1 MTGTRARAMKDAG
14 ATERTMSKTAEIYDS
29 LSLAMVGSGGAG
41 IMTAGT
47 LLLDAASKA
56 GWYGLMTRSVG
67 PQIRGGEAAALL
79 RLAAHP
85 VEGHGDTFDLLLA
98 IDWRNYGSF
107 SGEIPLSKDS
117 IVISD
122 DEAGELPEEVL
133 QSGAKIVSVPLSSL
147 AGEIP
152 GGRANMVAFGFVA
165 GVLGLSGEVLEEL
178 VSERLAAK
186 GEKAVTASLAGYRA
200 GLQAALASGQELRL
214 REPGEDRG
222 DRWLISGNKA
232 AGLGAIRGGIRFVA
246 GYPITPATDL
256 LEWMA
261 PVLQE
266 QGGALVQAED
276 ELASVNMIIGASFGG
291 LPSLT
296 ATSGP
301 GLSLMTESI
310 GLAVASETPIVIVD
324 VMRGGPSTGVPTKS
338 EQSDL
343 NIAIYGIHGDAP
355 HVVVAPLSI
364 GDCLLTTQ
372 YAVHLAESLQTAAIV
387 LSDQFL
393 GQTEAVID
401 KPGEVTFPTRRKVA
415 GEGAVENGGQYCRY
429 AVDESGVSPMS
440 LPGTKGGQY
449 IAEGLTHSVTG
460 GPSTRAD
467 VHLAQLDKRARKIED
482 FDYGE
487 HWVEADGE
495 GSHAI
500 ITWGSSSVAIR
511 EALRAVRA
519 SGRKVRLIALRLL
532 SPARPEQMAELLDGV
547 ERVLIIEQTH
557 GRQFTHYLRGF
568 IDLPGDLRSYS
579 RAGPILFRPGEI
591 QSEIEDWYEE

>member
-1 MTGTRARAMKDAG
+1 MVAWHRDEWGLTVKAMDKKAKASG
-14 ATERTMSKTAEIYDS
+14 S
-29 LSLAMVGSGGAG
+29 LSIAMVGSGGAG

-47 LLLDAASKA
+47 LLLDTASKA

-79 RLAAHP
+79 RLSADP
-85 VEGHGDTFDLLLA
+85 VGGHGDVFDLLLA

-107 SGEIPLSKDS
+107 SGEIPLNEDS
-117 IVISD
+117 LVISD
-122 DEAGELPEEVL
+122 SEAGRVPEEVL
-133 QSGAKIVSVPLSSL
+133 QSGATVISAPLSSV
-147 AGEIP
+147 AEGIP
-152 GGRANMVAFGFVA
+152 GGRANMVAFGFVGA
-165 GVLGLSGEVLEEL
+165 VLGLSEEIMAEL
-178 VSERLAAK
+178 VSKRLAAK
-186 GEKAVTASLAGYRA
+186 GEKAVTASLAGCRA
-200 GLQAALASGQELRL
+200 GIEAAHASGQKMPLGTPR
-214 REPGEDRG
+214 EDRG
-222 DRWLISGNKA
+222 EKWLISGNKA
-232 AGLGAIRGGIRFVA
+232 AGFGAIRGGIRFVA

-276 ELASVNMIIGASFGG
+276 ELASINMIIGASFGG

-324 VMRGGPSTGVPTKS
+324 VMRGGPSTGIPTKS

-343 NIAIYGIHGDAP
+343 NLAIYGVHGDAP

-372 YAVHLAESLQTAAIV
+372 YAVHLAESLQTPAIV

-401 KPGEVTFPTRRKVA
+401 KPAEVTFLTRRAVA
-415 GEGAVENGGQYCRY
+415 AKSEAQHCRY
-429 AVDESGVSPMS
+429 AVNESGVSPMS
-440 LPGTKGGQY
+440 LPGVKGGQY

-467 VHLAQLDKRARKIED
+467 IHLEQLDKRARKIED
-482 FDYGE
+482 FDYGQYWAE
-487 HWVEADGE
+487 TDGE

-500 ITWGSSSVAIR
+500 ITWGSTSVAVR
-511 EALRAVRA
+511 EALEAVRQG
-519 SGRKVRLIALRLL
+519 GRKVRLIALRLL
-532 SPARPEQMAELLDGV
+532 SPARPEQMAELLEGV

-557 GRQFTHYLRGF
+557 GAQFTHYLRGF
-568 IDLPGDLRSYS
+568 IDLPGDQRSLS
-579 RAGPILFRPGEI
+579 RPGPLLFRPGEI

>member
-1 MTGTRARAMKDAG
+1 MDQNAK
-14 ATERTMSKTAEIYDS
+14 SSDS

-79 RLAAHP
+79 RLAADP
-85 VEGHGDTFDLLLA
+85 VEGHGDVFDLLLA

-107 SGEIPLSKDS
+107 AGEIPLTDQS
-117 IVISD
+117 IIISD
-122 DEAGELPEEVL
+122 TEAGEVPEVVL
-133 QSGAKIVSVPLSSL
+133 QSGARVIDAPLSTL

-152 GGRANMVAFGFVA
+152 GGRANMVAFGYVA
-165 GVLGLSGEVLEEL
+165 GLLGLSSDVLAEL
-178 VSERLAAK
+178 VNERIGAK

-200 GLQAALASGQELRL
+200 GMEAALDSGEEMRL
-214 REPGEDRG
+214 REPREDRG
-222 DRWLISGNKA
+222 ERWLISGNKA

-246 GYPITPATDL
+246 GYPITPATDM

-261 PVLQE
+261 PVLLE

-276 ELASVNMIIGASFGG
+276 ELASVNMIIGSSFGG

-324 VMRGGPSTGVPTKS
+324 VMRGGPSTGIPTKS

-355 HVVVAPLSI
+355 HIVVAPLSI

-393 GQTEAVID
+393 GQTDIVID
-401 KPGEVTFPTRRKVA
+401 KPDEVTFPTRRKVA
-415 GEGAVENGGQYCRY
+415 GEIAGENGTPYRRY
-429 AVDESGVSPMS
+429 EVGDSGVSEMA

-449 IAEGLTHSVTG
+449 IAEGLTHSATG

-467 VHLAQLDKRARKIED
+467 VHLAQLDKRARKIND
-482 FDYGE
+482 FDYGA

-511 EALRAVRA
+511 EALTAVRA

-532 SPARPEQMAELLDGV
+532 SPARPEKMAELLDGV
-547 ERVLIIEQTH
+547 DRVLIIEQTH
-557 GRQFTHYLRGF
+557 GAQFTHYLRGF
-568 IDLPGDLRSYS
+568 IDLPDDLRSFS
-579 RAGPILFRPGEI
+579 RAGPLLFRPGEI